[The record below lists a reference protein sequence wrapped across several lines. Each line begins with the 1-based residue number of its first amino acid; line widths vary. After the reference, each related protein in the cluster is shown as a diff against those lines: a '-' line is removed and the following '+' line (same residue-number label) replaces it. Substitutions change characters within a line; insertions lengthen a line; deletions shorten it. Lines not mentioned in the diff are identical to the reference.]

1 MLDLC
6 FYALA
11 LAAGIYFMWRGQE
24 LCSFRGKHIEPI
36 KSVTRS
42 PEAAREFAQKQ
53 GFVVRGMGFLWRCT
67 PCSVFSGAAFGANC
81 SECCVWAWRCST
93 FSLSSP

>member
-42 PEAAREFAQKQ
+42 PEAARWPDKLQE
-53 GFVVRGMGFLWRCT
+53 RSC
-67 PCSVFSGAAFGANC
+67 
-81 SECCVWAWRCST
+81 
-93 FSLSSP
+93 